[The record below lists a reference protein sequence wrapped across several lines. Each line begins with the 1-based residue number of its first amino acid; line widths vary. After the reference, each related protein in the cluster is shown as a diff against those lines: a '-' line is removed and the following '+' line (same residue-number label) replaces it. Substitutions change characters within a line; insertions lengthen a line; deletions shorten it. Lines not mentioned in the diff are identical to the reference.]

1 MVLRRLMKTRVTI
14 TELGRQ
20 ITADSDADHDN
31 ISVLLI
37 VHHLHRFSLLHVRAR
52 VSGRVLTVE
61 RASHSYAGCKW

>member
-1 MVLRRLMKTRVTI
+1 MKTRVTI

-37 VHHLHRFSLLHVRAR
+37 LHHLHRFSLLHVRKGVWQGPDR
-52 VSGRVLTVE
+52 
-61 RASHSYAGCKW
+61 